1 MSAAFE
7 NLCVHT
13 REVALLS
20 SIESLLDWDARCKLP
35 QQGSAYRTEQQAY
48 VARLLHDKQT
58 DPRIGEWL
66 DSLQGTDLTADPQS
80 DSATV
85 IREAQRNYDKQTKL
99 PAELV
104 EALTRATNDGQHAWV
119 DARREN
125 DFSQFLPYLETVY
138 ALKREQA
145 DAIGYDECRYDALL
159 DDYEP
164 GEKTSTVREALEALR
179 QDLVPLLE
187 SIQGSGRVPDR
198 SILTRDYPVELQ
210 EKFGRKAAKEIGFE
224 FDRGRLDVT
233 HHPFCTEA
241 GPDDCRIT
249 TRYDSNFF
257 NMAFFGILHEAGHGI
272 YDQGLRKSQY
282 GLGPGHYLSLGIH
295 ESQSRMW
302 ENQVGRGKP
311 FWDYWYAQAQQEF
324 SSLSG
329 VALDEFYFAINHVEP
344 SLIRVEADELTYNLH
359 IIIRFELEQALINE
373 EIVPADL
380 PEAWN
385 AKYQQ
390 YLGIQPP
397 SDADGVMQDVH
408 WSAGLVGY
416 FPTYSLGN
424 LYAAQFYQQADKE
437 LGGLDELFRRGQF
450 LELKHWAGEKIH
462 QRGRNVTPAELVIE
476 VTGEPLTH
484 THLMKH
490 LKSKLEPLYGI

>member
-1 MSAAFE
+1 MSDAFE
-7 NLCVHT
+7 KLCDHS
-13 REVALLS
+13 REIALLN

-35 QQGSAYRTEQQAY
+35 EQGSAYRTEQQAY
-48 VARLLHDKQT
+48 VAKLVHQKQT
-58 DPRIGEWL
+58 DPRIGDWL
-66 DSLQGTDLTADPQS
+66 ADGQGTNLTVDPQS
-80 DSATV
+80 DSATI

-99 PAELV
+99 PVELV

-119 DARREN
+119 EARREN
-125 DFSQFLPYLETVY
+125 DFSKFLPYLENVY
-138 ALKREQA
+138 QLKREQA
-145 DAIGYDECRYDALL
+145 DAIGYESCRYDALL

-164 GEKTSTVREALEALR
+164 GEKTSTVRAALEALR
-179 QDLVPLLE
+179 TDLVPLLE
-187 SIQGSGRVPDR
+187 AIQGSGKSPDR
-198 SILTRDYPVELQ
+198 SILTRDYPVSAQ
-210 EKFGRKAAKEIGFE
+210 ESFGSEAAKAIGFE

-249 TRYDSNFF
+249 TRYDLKFF

-302 ENQVGRGKP
+302 ENQVGRSRP
-311 FWDYWYAQAQQEF
+311 FWDHWYGAAQEHF
-324 SSLSG
+324 NSLQDVS
-329 VALDEFYFAINHVEP
+329 LDDFYFAINHVEP

-359 IIIRFELEQALINE
+359 IIIRFELEQALIDE
-373 EIVPADL
+373 QIKPADL

-385 AKYQQ
+385 TKYQQ

-397 SDADGVMQDVH
+397 TDADGVMQDVH

-424 LYAAQFYQQADKE
+424 LYAAQFYQQADKD
-437 LGGLDELFRRGQF
+437 LGGLDELFRRGEF
-450 LELKHWAGEKIH
+450 LELKRWAGEKIH
-462 QRGRNVTPAELVIE
+462 QRGRNVTPAELVQE
-476 VTGEPLTH
+476 VTGEPLSH
-484 THLMKH
+484 TYLIDHLQ
-490 LKSKLEPLYGI
+490 SKLSPLYGI

>member
-1 MSAAFE
+1 
-7 NLCVHT
+7 
-13 REVALLS
+13 
-20 SIESLLDWDARCKLP
+20 
-35 QQGSAYRTEQQAY
+35 
-48 VARLLHDKQT
+48 
-58 DPRIGEWL
+58 
-66 DSLQGTDLTADPQS
+66 
-80 DSATV
+80 
-85 IREAQRNYDKQTKL
+85 
-99 PAELV
+99 
-104 EALTRATNDGQHAWV
+104 
-119 DARREN
+119 
-125 DFSQFLPYLETVY
+125 
-138 ALKREQA
+138 
-145 DAIGYDECRYDALL
+145 
-159 DDYEP
+159 
-164 GEKTSTVREALEALR
+164 
-179 QDLVPLLE
+179 
-187 SIQGSGRVPDR
+187 
-198 SILTRDYPVELQ
+198 
-210 EKFGRKAAKEIGFE
+210 
-224 FDRGRLDVT
+224 
-233 HHPFCTEA
+233 
-241 GPDDCRIT
+241 
-249 TRYDSNFF
+249 
-257 NMAFFGILHEAGHGI
+257 MAFFGILHEAGHGI

-329 VALDEFYFAINHVEP
+329 VALDDFYFAINHVEP

>member
-1 MSAAFE
+1 MSDAFE
-7 NLCVHT
+7 KLCDHS
-13 REVALLS
+13 REIALLN

-35 QQGSAYRTEQQAY
+35 EQGSAYRTEQQAY
-48 VARLLHDKQT
+48 VARLVHQKQT
-58 DPRIGEWL
+58 DPRIGDWL
-66 DSLQGTDLTADPQS
+66 ADVQGTNLTADPQS
-80 DSATV
+80 DSATI

-119 DARREN
+119 EARREN
-125 DFSQFLPYLETVY
+125 DFSKFLPYLENVY
-138 ALKREQA
+138 QLKREQA
-145 DAIGYDECRYDALL
+145 DAIGYESCRYDALL

-164 GEKTSTVREALEALR
+164 GEKTSTVRAALEALR
-179 QDLVPLLE
+179 TDLVPLLDA
-187 SIQGSGRVPDR
+187 IQGSGKSPDR
-198 SILTRDYPVELQ
+198 SILTRDYPVSAQ
-210 EKFGRKAAKEIGFE
+210 ESFGSRAAKAIGFE

-249 TRYDSNFF
+249 TRYDLNFF
-257 NMAFFGILHEAGHGI
+257 NMSFFGILHEAGHGI

-302 ENQVGRGKP
+302 ENQVGRSRP
-311 FWDYWYAQAQQEF
+311 FWDHWYGAAREQF
-324 SSLSG
+324 NSLQDVS
-329 VALDEFYFAINHVEP
+329 LDDFYFAINHVEP

-359 IIIRFELEQALINE
+359 IIIRFELEQALIDE
-373 EIVPADL
+373 QITPADL

-385 AKYQQ
+385 TKYQQ

-397 SDADGVMQDVH
+397 TDADGVMQDVH

-424 LYAAQFYQQADKE
+424 LYAAQFYQQADKD
-437 LGGLDELFRRGQF
+437 LGGLDELFRRGEF
-450 LELKHWAGEKIH
+450 LELKRWAGEKIH
-462 QRGRNVTPAELVIE
+462 QRGRNVTPAELVQE
-476 VTGEPLTH
+476 VTGEPLSH
-484 THLMKH
+484 TYLIDHLQ
-490 LKSKLEPLYGI
+490 SKLSPLYGI